1 MKRAGK
7 TETLSISLGPEPL
20 KFLRRRAKQAHR
32 GNLSAAIAE
41 AAELL
46 RRDVAMGELAATL
59 AKEHGPLTD
68 DERAAI
74 DAELRGGAPAKPP
87 RKKRAA

>member
-7 TETLSISLGPEPL
+7 TETLSISLSPEPL
-20 KFLRRRAKQAHR
+20 KLLRRRARQAHH

-46 RRDVAMGELAATL
+46 RRDVAMGELVAEL
-59 AKEHGPLTD
+59 EKEHGPLTD
-68 DERAAI
+68 EDRAAF
-74 DAELRGGAPAKPP
+74 DAELRTEVARPRP
-87 RKKRAA
+87 RKRRAA

>member
-7 TETLSISLGPEPL
+7 TETLSISLSAVPL
-20 KFLRRRAKQAHR
+20 KLLRQRAKQAHR

-46 RRDVAMGELAATL
+46 RRDIAMGELVAEL
-59 AKEHGPLTD
+59 ERRHGALTD
-68 DERAAI
+68 EDRRVI
-74 DAELRGGAPAKPP
+74 DGELRARAVPAAR

>member
-7 TETLSISLGPEPL
+7 TETLSISLSPEPL
-20 KFLRRRAKQAHR
+20 KLLRRRARQAHH

-46 RRDVAMGELAATL
+46 RRDVAMGELVAAL
-59 AKEHGPLTD
+59 EKEHGPLTD
-68 DERAAI
+68 EDRAAF
-74 DAELRGGAPAKPP
+74 DAELRPEVP
-87 RKKRAA
+87 RPRPKKRRAA

>member
-20 KFLRRRAKQAHR
+20 ALLRRRAKQAHR

-46 RRDVAMGELAATL
+46 RRDIAMGELVAEL
-59 AKEHGPLTD
+59 EKEHGPLTD
-68 DERAAI
+68 DDRATIAAEVRGTAPTRRTKKRRAA
-74 DAELRGGAPAKPP
+74 
-87 RKKRAA
+87 